1 MRLKRTCFLLIVV
14 ALAGCVSARDVGVPS
29 VAENEGDRPSTVRF
43 CTLLAHPEQFDGR
56 RVRVHAVYRSGFEW
70 SELYCVACR
79 GSRQMWLEFA
89 ESYEPPRT
97 RPDRRALHGGKSVVG
112 RTVDVVAMVR
122 FIRQGITVTWEPST
136 FYSSLTASKALVSSS
151 TTARF
156 LKRCQRTN
164 AIGYLHATDRLQM
177 SLLAPV
183 EGIEDETSLRRG
195 RCRNDRRRIRL

>member
-1 MRLKRTCFLLIVV
+1 MKRTCFLLIVV

-112 RTVDVVAMVR
+112 RTVDVVA
-122 FIRQGITVTWEPST
+122 IGT
-136 FYSSLTASKALVSSS
+136 FHSAGHYGHKGAFDFLFVVDRVESARILFNDSKVPEALSKDE
-151 TTARF
+151 R
-156 LKRCQRTN
+156 
-164 AIGYLHATDRLQM
+164 DRL
-177 SLLAPV
+177 PPC
-183 EGIEDETSLRRG
+183 D
-195 RCRNDRRRIRL
+195 